1 MLLCAVLKK
10 PIYLDYNATSPVH
23 PEIKNHLPEWAGI
36 WGNPSSIH
44 GHGREAK
51 RILREARQAF
61 ADLIGAN
68 PLELIFTSG
77 GSEANNTVI
86 KGLLESEAAK
96 TRKQIISTRVEHP
109 SVLKSLEYAE
119 AHGFEIKYVD
129 VNSSGHLDMDQYKD
143 LLSDQV
149 LLITIM
155 AANNET
161 GNIFPISKMTELA
174 KKHGI
179 LFHSDAVQTMGR
191 MAFNV
196 EKTGVDFASF
206 SGHKFYALKGV
217 GVLYSRRGQ
226 NLPSLIHGGGQE
238 RGRRAGTENLLAIA
252 SLGYMAKKLSACDLH
267 RESMMLLRDHF
278 ENRVVSEIAGVQVIG
293 KEGKRLPNTT
303 SLVVAG
309 VSGESMLMSLDVRG
323 YSVSTGAACS
333 SGNPEPSHVL
343 LAMGLTEDEAHT
355 SLRVSIGWLTTTEEI
370 DGLVDTMI
378 PIVDHLRKLSQ
389 RQNLEASVEA

>member
-10 PIYLDYNATSPVH
+10 SIYLDYNATSPVH
-23 PEIKNHLPEWAGI
+23 PEIKNHLPEWAGV

-109 SVLKSLEYAE
+109 SVLRTLEYAQ

-129 VNSSGHLDMDQYKD
+129 INRDGALDIEQYKN

-149 LLITIM
+149 LLVTIM

-174 KKHGI
+174 KKYGA

-196 EKTGVDFASF
+196 NTTGVDFASF

-226 NLPSLIHGGGQE
+226 NLPGLILGGGQE

-252 SLGYMAKKLSACDLH
+252 SLGYMAKKLAVCDLH
-267 RESMMLLRDHF
+267 RESMIRLRDHF
-278 ENRVVSEIAGVQVIG
+278 EARVVGEIAGVKIIG

-303 SLVVAG
+303 CLVISG
-309 VSGESMLMSLDVRG
+309 VSGESLLMSLDVRG

-343 LAMGLTEDEAHT
+343 LAMGLTEDEAQT
-355 SLRVSIGWLTTTEEI
+355 SLRVSIGWLTTTE
-370 DGLVDTMI
+370 DVDSFVAAMI
-378 PIVDHLRKLSQ
+378 PIVDHLRNLSQ
-389 RQNLEASVEA
+389 RHEMEAAVEA